1 MKEEKSAK
9 FLFEMNCGEAKGII
23 EKRKNN
29 KDSSV
34 SQTQFGRL
42 ARHCLN
48 CEKCDKKAKEVGLLV
63 SDKS

>member
-9 FLFEMNCGEAKGII
+9 YLFEMNCEEAKGII

-29 KDSSV
+29 KDSLL
-34 SQTQFGRL
+34 SQIQFGRF

-48 CEKCDKKAKEVGLLV
+48 CEECETEARKVGFFI
-63 SDKS
+63 SSES